1 MKLPSLFCAFA
12 ALLVVLATPP
22 ARSEKAT
29 GQIKGTVTDTG
40 RPLAGVE
47 VRLANVNA
55 GRSFELKTDELGA
68 FNVETAPFGDYD
80 VEIVSAGGEKLLT
93 EQITIYASGSPAIAV
108 VKIDISESKISSLP
122 SDQTPIPGQPVPGS
136 KTKYTKQ
143 EIKDI
148 KAKNERTS
156 EMNVLILQAN
166 AALLNENWPEA
177 IAPLQQLTGMDP
189 DNWEYFSGL
198 GDAQYHLRQY
208 QEAIGSYESALLLAG
223 DPAVVDPN
231 GAWMDATKKKTR
243 IGRLLN
249 NEGNVY
255 SALHRTKEALAAYN
269 KSAAVDPEPKLAYFN
284 LCVTQYNLKNVEGA
298 VTACD
303 KAIAVDPG
311 KAESYYFKGSLLLSA
326 NQAETKE
333 KVTVPAGAA
342 DALKK
347 YLELAPE
354 GEHAGDVRQMLD
366 YLAALA
372 KRAESGSHTDK
383 N

>member
-1 MKLPSLFCAFA
+1 MKLLSLFCAFA
-12 ALLVVLATPP
+12 TLLVALASP
-22 ARSEKAT
+22 AATSQTAT

-40 RPLAGVE
+40 SPLAGVE
-47 VRLANVNA
+47 IRLANVNA
-55 GRSFELKTDELGA
+55 GRSFKIKTDDLGA
-68 FNVETAPFGDYD
+68 FGVETAPFGDYE
-80 VEIVSAGGEKLLT
+80 VEIISAGGDKLLT
-93 EQITIYASGSPAIAV
+93 EQITIYASGSPAIAI
-108 VKIDISESKISSLP
+108 VKIDVSESKISSLP

-166 AALLNENWPEA
+166 AALLNENWRDA
-177 IAPLQQLTGMDP
+177 VAPLQQLTGMDP

-198 GDAQYHLRQY
+198 GDAQYHLGQY
-208 QEAIGSYESALLLAG
+208 QEAIGSYEIALLLAG
-223 DPAVVDPN
+223 DPGTVNPSD
-231 GAWMDATKKKTR
+231 GWMDATKKKTR
-243 IGRLLN
+243 IGHLLN

-255 SALHRTKEALAAYN
+255 SELHKTKEALAAYN
-269 KSAAVDPEPKLAYFN
+269 KSAAIDPEPKLAYFN
-284 LCVTQYNLKNVEGA
+284 LCVTRYNLKKVEGA

-311 KAESYYFKGSLLLSA
+311 KAEIYYFKGSLLLYE
-326 NQAETKE
+326 NQPETKE
-333 KVTVPAGAA
+333 KVNVPAGAA

-354 GEHAGDVRQMLD
+354 GEHATEVRQMLE
-366 YLAALA
+366 YLAVLA
-372 KRAESGSHTDK
+372 KHADSGNHTNK

>member
-1 MKLPSLFCAFA
+1 MKRPSLFCAFA
-12 ALLVVLATPP
+12 ALLVVLTSPA
-22 ARSEKAT
+22 ARSQTPT

-40 RPLAGVE
+40 SPLAGVE

-55 GRSFELKTDELGA
+55 GRSFKIKTDDLGA
-68 FNVETAPFGDYD
+68 FNVETAPFGDYE
-80 VEIVSAGGEKLLT
+80 VEIISAGGERLLT
-93 EQITIYASGSPAIAV
+93 EQITIYASGSPAIAI

-166 AALLNENWPEA
+166 AALLNDNWRDA
-177 IAPLQQLTGMDP
+177 VAPLQQLTGMDP
-189 DNWEYFSGL
+189 ENWEYFSGL
-198 GDAQYHLRQY
+198 GDAQYHLGQY

-223 DPAVVDPN
+223 DPGTVNPSD
-231 GAWMDATKKKTR
+231 GWMDATKKKTR
-243 IGRLLN
+243 IGHLLN

-255 SALHRTKEALAAYN
+255 RALHKTKEALAAYN
-269 KSAAVDPEPKLAYFN
+269 KSAAIDPEPKLAYFN

-298 VTACD
+298 VSACD

-311 KAESYYFKGSLLLSA
+311 KAETYFFKGSLLLYG
-326 NQAETKE
+326 NQLEAKE
-333 KVTVPAGAA
+333 KVAVPAGAA
-342 DALKK
+342 EALTK

-354 GEHAGDVRQMLD
+354 GEHAMEVLRMLEYLGVPAKHVDGGGRQPQ
-366 YLAALA
+366 
-372 KRAESGSHTDK
+372 
-383 N
+383 

>member
-1 MKLPSLFCAFA
+1 MRFPSLFCAFA
-12 ALLVVLATPP
+12 TLLVALAPPP
-22 ARSEKAT
+22 ACAQTAT

-40 RPLAGVE
+40 SPLAGVE

-55 GRSFELKTDELGA
+55 GRSFKIKTDDLGA
-68 FNVETAPFGDYD
+68 FSVETAPFGDYE
-80 VEIVSAGGEKLLT
+80 VEIISAGGDRLLA
-93 EQITIYASGSPAIAV
+93 EQITIYASGSPAIAI
-108 VKIDISESKISSLP
+108 VKIDVSESKISSLP

-136 KTKYTKQ
+136 KKKYTKE
-143 EIKDI
+143 EIRDI
-148 KAKNERTS
+148 KAQNERTS
-156 EMNVLILQAN
+156 EMNALILQAN
-166 AALLNENWPEA
+166 AALLNENWRDG
-177 IAPLQQLTGMDP
+177 IGPLQQLTGMDP

-198 GDAQYHLRQY
+198 GDAQYHLGQY
-208 QEAIGSYESALLLAG
+208 QEAIGSYEIALLLAG
-223 DPAVVDPN
+223 DPATVNPGD
-231 GAWMDATKKKTR
+231 AWMDATKKKTR
-243 IGRLLN
+243 IGHLLN

-255 SALHRTKEALAAYN
+255 SGLHKTKEALAAYN
-269 KSAAVDPEPKLAYFN
+269 KSAAIDPEPKLAYFN

-311 KAESYYFKGSLLLSA
+311 KAETYFFKGSLLLYG
-326 NQAETKE
+326 NQPEAKE

-354 GEHAGDVRQMLD
+354 GEHASEVRRMLE
-366 YLAALA
+366 YLGVPA
-372 KRAESGSHTDK
+372 KHAESGNQSNK

>member
-1 MKLPSLFCAFA
+1 MKLFFLFCALA
-12 ALLVVLATPP
+12 ASLVALAAAPVRAET
-22 ARSEKAT
+22 AS

-40 RPLAGVE
+40 SPLAGVE

-55 GRSFELKTDELGA
+55 GRSFKIKTDELGA
-68 FNVETAPFGDYD
+68 FSVETAPFGDYE
-80 VEIVSAGGEKLLT
+80 VEIVSAGGERLLT
-93 EQITIYASGSPAIAV
+93 EQITIYVSGSPAIAI
-108 VKIDISESKISSLP
+108 VKIDVSESKISSLP

-156 EMNVLILQAN
+156 EMNALILQAN
-166 AALLNENWPEA
+166 GALLNENWRDA

-198 GDAQYHLRQY
+198 GDAQYHLGQY
-208 QEAIGSYESALLLAG
+208 QEAIGSYEIALLLAG
-223 DPAVVDPN
+223 DPATVNPN
-231 GAWMDATKKKTR
+231 DAWMDATKKKTR
-243 IGRLLN
+243 IGHLLV

-255 SALHRTKEALAAYN
+255 SALHKTKEALAAYN
-269 KSAAVDPEPKLAYFN
+269 KSAAIDPEPKLAYFN
-284 LCVTQYNLKNVEGA
+284 LCVTQYNLKNVEDA

-311 KAESYYFKGSLLLSA
+311 KAETYFFKGSLLLYG
-326 NQAETKE
+326 NQPAPKE
-333 KVTVPAGAA
+333 ELAVPAGAA
-342 DALKK
+342 EALKK

-354 GEHAGDVRQMLD
+354 GEHAGEVRQMLE
-366 YLAALA
+366 YLAVSA
-372 KRAESGSHTDK
+372 KHADSGSQRPQ
-383 N
+383 